1 MALNGVMVLI
11 LCYFTEFGSFRCRCA
26 MPNVVE
32 DVVVK
37 NFMFAISS
45 PDEFLVSVHIHVR
58 YMLSPVARPSVSVCR
73 LSSVV
78 SVCNVR
84 TQLVEIFSNVSS
96 PLDTLATR

>member
-73 LSSVV
+73 LSVV

-96 PLDTLATR
+96 PLDTLPTR